1 MSQMQMPAPTLRF
14 RPLRP
19 AVACDTASSLDLLIS
34 VVPPPTPTTTSRP
47 PLNLALVI
55 DRSGSMDGTPLSQA
69 RKAARFLAGELSPAD
84 RLAIVVFDHE
94 AKLLVPSQPVL
105 DPAPFIAAINGIH
118 ARGTTDVQQGWF
130 NGALQVAQELNPKAI
145 NRVLLL
151 SDGHVN
157 EGVTDTEVIAK
168 QVAGLSTRGIS
179 TSAFGLGDGFDED
192 LMGAIASGGDGT
204 LAFIDDPKQLPDLY
218 ANELSGL
225 TNTAAQRLSLGIR
238 TRNGA
243 ELNDVLN
250 DLPQTAFGN
259 WQLPNLRFGQELHV
273 AVRIQLPAWAANA
286 EIASLR
292 LAWEQ
297 PGESER
303 HNRVEKLSL
312 PVMAAD
318 EIAEMTVDPVVAEQ
332 FALLQANRDRQRAI
346 AALDADDLEA
356 AEQCLMSIEESLAA
370 MPSSAA
376 INTER
381 RAIQL
386 RRNMLHNNRNL
397 SRKALRR
404 EALRSSVNVWEHN
417 EDSHD

>member
-1 MSQMQMPAPTLRF
+1 M
-14 RPLRP
+14 
-19 AVACDTASSLDLLIS
+19 
-34 VVPPPTPTTTSRP
+34 
-47 PLNLALVI
+47 
-55 DRSGSMDGTPLSQA
+55 
-69 RKAARFLAGELSPAD
+69 
-84 RLAIVVFDHE
+84 
-94 AKLLVPSQPVL
+94 
-105 DPAPFIAAINGIH
+105 
-118 ARGTTDVQQGWF
+118 
-130 NGALQVAQELNPKAI
+130 
-145 NRVLLL
+145 LLL

-204 LAFIDDPKQLPDLY
+204 LAFIDDPKQLPDLF

-225 TNTAAQRLSLGIR
+225 TITTVQRLGIR

-259 WQLPNLRFGQELHV
+259 WQLPNLRLGQELHM
-273 AVRIQLPAWAANA
+273 AVRIQLPVWTANA

-318 EIAEMTVDPVVAEQ
+318 EIAEMAVDSVVAEQ
-332 FALLQANRDRQRAI
+332 FDLLQANRDRQGAI

-356 AEQCLMSIEESLAA
+356 
-370 MPSSAA
+370 
-376 INTER
+376 T
-381 RAIQL
+381 
-386 RRNMLHNNRNL
+386 
-397 SRKALRR
+397 
-404 EALRSSVNVWEHN
+404 
-417 EDSHD
+417 

>member
-105 DPAPFIAAINGIH
+105 APAPFIAAINGIH

-130 NGALQVAQELNPKAI
+130 NGALQVAQELSPKAI

-204 LAFIDDPKQLPDLY
+204 LAFIDDPKQLPDLF
-218 ANELSGL
+218 ANELSGP
-225 TNTAAQRLSLGIR
+225 TITTAQRLGIR

-259 WQLPNLRFGQELHV
+259 WQLPNLRLGQELHM
-273 AVRIQLPAWAANA
+273 AVRIQLPVWTANA

-318 EIAEMTVDPVVAEQ
+318 EIAEMAVDSVVAEQ
-332 FALLQANRDRQRAI
+332 FDLLQANRDRQGAI

-356 AEQCLMSIEESLAA
+356 A
-370 MPSSAA
+370 
-376 INTER
+376 
-381 RAIQL
+381 
-386 RRNMLHNNRNL
+386 
-397 SRKALRR
+397 
-404 EALRSSVNVWEHN
+404 
-417 EDSHD
+417 